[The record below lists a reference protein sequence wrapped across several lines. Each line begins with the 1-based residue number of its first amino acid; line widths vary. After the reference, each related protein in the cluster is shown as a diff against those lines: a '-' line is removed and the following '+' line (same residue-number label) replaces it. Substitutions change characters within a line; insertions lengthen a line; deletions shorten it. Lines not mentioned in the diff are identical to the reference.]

1 MPRQPA
7 EIADMPK
14 PAEAADA
21 PQVPTEAYQAAAAAE
36 LEAAVGQAIEACG
49 GDPVAAVRAL
59 IVANSLLEDEIDR
72 VYADAG
78 SWGYLRGRK
87 LPPKS
92 I

>member
-1 MPRQPA
+1 MHRQP

-14 PAEAADA
+14 PAETTDS
-21 PQVPTEAYQAAAAAE
+21 PQVPSEADLEAQAAE
-36 LEAAVGQAIEACG
+36 LEAAAGQAIEACG

-59 IVANSLLEDEIDR
+59 IVANSLLEEEAER
-72 VYADAG
+72 VYAAAG

-87 LPPKS
+87 LPPKT

>member
-1 MPRQPA
+1 MHPRSPT
-7 EIADMPK
+7 
-14 PAEAADA
+14 AADQDA
-21 PQVPTEAYQAAAAAE
+21 TAAE

-59 IVANSLLEDEIDR
+59 IFANSLLEEEIDR
-72 VYADAG
+72 VYATVG

-92 I
+92 IQ